1 MNRKILLQV
10 TTPTIVIGLLL
21 FGACLVSAWHIKRL
35 QKNLAG
41 ILSRNVASLEAAQEL
56 EIRVRQL
63 RFHCFLYLIN
73 PSEKRRE
80 PIKDD
85 ERGFEAALDSAR
97 QSAHTPEA
105 HAYIRDIEEGYKRY
119 QEELAELMRAV
130 DRKGPR
136 HDFDKLAVEHPVNHV
151 VDPCRKLFDLNER
164 MMADSAEESDK
175 VSQQAQFVMLLL
187 GIVGPISGLISG
199 YGIARGLSRSI
210 SRLSVHV
217 QDMAQ
222 RLDQPVA
229 SVKVVADGDIQHLDN
244 QLQRVVQRVEEA
256 TERLQRQQRD
266 LLRTEQLA
274 AVGQLA
280 ASVAHEVRN
289 PLTSI
294 KLLVEV
300 ALRHPDR
307 KSLTRDDLQVIHA
320 EVERLESIVQG
331 LLDFARP
338 TAPHPGG
345 CDLREI
351 VAGAVELVRGRARQQ
366 AVEIGFDG
374 HGKSVPAYLDQGQFR
389 TVLVNLFLN
398 ALQAMPRGGRLD
410 IDLQCKMAGDI
421 RLEIADSGAGIAPEM
436 LPRLFTPFA
445 STKPTGT
452 GLGLS
457 ISRRIVEEHGG
468 RISAANRADGGA
480 VFTIHLPPRMN
491 GSPEEC
497 HVQAARR

>member
-21 FGACLVSAWHIKRL
+21 FAACLVSAWHIKRL
-35 QKNLAG
+35 QANLTG
-41 ILSRNVASLEAAQEL
+41 ILSRNVESLEAAQEL

-63 RFHCFLYLIN
+63 RFHTFLYLIN
-73 PSEKRRE
+73 PSEKRRQ
-80 PIKDD
+80 PIRDD
-85 ERGFEAALDSAR
+85 EQGFEKALDSAR
-97 QSAHTPEA
+97 QHAHSPEA
-105 HAYIRDIEEGYKRY
+105 HQYIRDIEEGYKRY
-119 QEELAELMRAV
+119 QDELAELMKAV
-130 DRKGPR
+130 DREGR
-136 HDFDKLAVEHPVNHV
+136 RSDFDALADAHPVKHV
-151 VDPCRKLFDLNER
+151 VDPCLKLFDLNKK
-164 MMADSAEESDK
+164 MMAKSAEESDK
-175 VSQQAQFVMLLL
+175 VSSQAQVVMLLL

-199 YGIARGLSRSI
+199 YGIARALSRSI

-229 SVKVVADGDIQHLDN
+229 SVRVVADGDIQNLDN

-256 TERLQRQQRD
+256 TARLQRQQRE

-280 ASVAHEVRN
+280 ASVAHEIRN

-300 ALRHPDR
+300 GLRHPER

-338 TAPHPGG
+338 PTPRPGG
-345 CDLREI
+345 CDLRQV
-351 VAGAVELVRGRARQQ
+351 VAGAIELVRGRARQQ
-366 AVEIGFDG
+366 GVDIVFHGDGEAVAAF
-374 HGKSVPAYLDQGQFR
+374 VDQSQFR
-389 TVLVNLFLN
+389 TVLVNLILN
-398 ALQAMPRGGRLD
+398 ALEAMPRGGRLD
-410 IDLQCKMAGDI
+410 VDLETRPGSGI
-421 RLEIADSGAGIAPEM
+421 RLDVADSGSGIAPEM
-436 LPRLFTPFA
+436 LRRLFTPFA

-480 VFTIHLPPRMN
+480 VFTIHLPA
-491 GSPEEC
+491 GVKETPEEH
-497 HVQAARR
+497 HVQVARH